1 MKKILKVLGSS
12 ILALT
17 LLTSCG
23 GNNDNAEAGFDSSK
37 EIQVVTREDGSGT
50 RGAFIELTGVEVKDA
65 EGNKQ
70 DMTYEE
76 AIIGNKTDMIM
87 TTVAGNDYAI
97 GYISVGALNDTV
109 KMISVDGVTPTTE
122 TVNDGSYVIARPFNI
137 ATKGER
143 SELTQDFINFI
154 QSKEGQEIS
163 GHSYI
168 PVSEG
173 DEYTPSGLSG
183 VITVGGSTSV
193 APLVEEMKDA
203 YEELNPEVT
212 VEIQALGSTAGMTG
226 AMEGTFDI
234 GMASRNLKDSEMA
247 ELEYEAIAK
256 DAIGIIVNKN
266 NTAVDNV
273 TLEEVRQ
280 IFTGEITEWSEIQ

>member
-1 MKKILKVLGSS
+1 MKKALKVLGTS
-12 ILALT
+12 ILVLS

-23 GNNDNAEAGFDSSK
+23 GDSSADSGFDMSK

-109 KMISVDGVTPTTE
+109 KMISVDGVEPTAE
-122 TVNDGSYVIARPFNI
+122 NVNDGSYVIARPFNI

-143 SELTQDFINFI
+143 SELTQDFINFMH
-154 QSKEGQEIS
+154 SVEGQKIS
-163 GHSYI
+163 GNDYI
-168 PVSEG
+168 AVSEG
-173 DEYTPSGLSG
+173 IEYSPSGLSG
-183 VITVGGSTSV
+183 TIAVGGSTSV
-193 APLVEEMKDA
+193 APLMEEMKEA
-203 YEELNPEVT
+203 YEAINPDVT
-212 VEIQALGSTAGMTG
+212 VEIQSLGSTAGMTG

-247 ELEYEAIAK
+247 ELDYEAIAK
-256 DAIGIIVNKN
+256 DAIGIVVNKN
-266 NTAVDNV
+266 NTVVDDI

-280 IFTGEITEWSEIQ
+280 IFTGETTEWSEVQ